1 MGYFSASD
9 ENDLRDVLQHFK
21 QDHRVRNAVV
31 IIMTDDRIII
41 NPSSKK
47 FKSVDHERGYGEG
60 FQEGRNDFYNEMNN
74 QNYGNTKRKRE
85 IFD

>member
-9 ENDLRDVLQHFK
+9 ENDLRDYLKSFK
-21 QDHRVRNAVV
+21 KDHRVRNAIVV
-31 IIMTDDRIII
+31 IMTDDRIII

-47 FKSVDHERGYGEG
+47 FKSIEHARGYGEG
-60 FQEGRNDFYNEMNN
+60 FAEGRNDLFNELNN
-74 QNYGNTKRKRE
+74 CNYISPTRKRE